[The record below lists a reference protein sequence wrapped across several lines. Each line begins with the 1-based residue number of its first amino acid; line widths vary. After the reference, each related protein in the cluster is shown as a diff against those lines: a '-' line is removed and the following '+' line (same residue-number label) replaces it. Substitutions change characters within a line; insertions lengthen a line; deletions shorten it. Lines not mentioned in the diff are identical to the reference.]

1 MFPMSQKIDF
11 TTLSYYIERVGNV
24 SISNCGSYNYKKVPG
39 TEIEVDVVKDEE
51 YIVFGN
57 AVIMPTQANEVY
69 LLLNANGSNISSGSL
84 NGNISAYTNLTKI
97 TRYKANSTGKVTFSL
112 YAGTGGSSSTGITV
126 LGGAS
131 LFIMKVKNP

>member
-1 MFPMSQKIDF
+1 M
-11 TTLSYYIERVGNV
+11 